1 MPRQTQ
7 AALSTQ
13 NARNNSTQVTTTLSG
28 IVLDVVYN
36 ESHPKVTEITT
47 ELPEGVDK
55 RRVDYL
61 YYAQIRR
68 KDDVSNAVNDGQ
80 WYPPHSYTDLD
91 LPVRGETVTLQEVE
105 GRLCYKRIASFD
117 LNLGNFDPN
126 ALIANNPVLG
136 TKEENKA
143 QKYAE
148 VASTGTPVSSVAGS
162 DEGQKQNDFIQPQQI
177 NPLRVFEGDK
187 IIQSRFGQSIR
198 FSGHFDGTQ
207 DFSPTIIIRN
217 RQGNQQ
223 TNDLD
228 EKTPTTENFQDD
240 GSIIALSSN
249 EQKLPYTQDF
259 LVSQIN
265 AFGAGY
271 SAQGEFTENT
281 YPSEF
286 IGDNLLIKSDRIIL
300 SAQTNEMIFLSKGNY
315 GFISDGLFSIDNVGA
330 EGKGGALLDFGGD
343 VVVKSN
349 GNDIKLLGD
358 DGGLIYVNTLNQDEP
373 IVKGNTLLDLLT
385 ELINL
390 INQQVFSTPAG
401 PTALGPNNRTDFE
414 SLRDRLDAFLSE
426 KNFTE

>member
-1 MPRQTQ
+1 M
-7 AALSTQ
+7 
-13 NARNNSTQVTTTLSG
+13 
-28 IVLDVVYN
+28 
-36 ESHPKVTEITT
+36 
-47 ELPEGVDK
+47 
-55 RRVDYL
+55 
-61 YYAQIRR
+61 
-68 KDDVSNAVNDGQ
+68 
-80 WYPPHSYTDLD
+80 
-91 LPVRGETVTLQEVE
+91 
-105 GRLCYKRIASFD
+105 
-117 LNLGNFDPN
+117 
-126 ALIANNPVLG
+126 
-136 TKEENKA
+136 
-143 QKYAE
+143 
-148 VASTGTPVSSVAGS
+148 
-162 DEGQKQNDFIQPQQI
+162 
-177 NPLRVFEGDK
+177 RVFEGDK

-198 FSGHFDGTQ
+198 FSGHFDGTE

-414 SLRDRLDAFLSE
+414 ALRDRLDAFLSE

>member
-1 MPRQTQ
+1 MQ
-7 AALSTQ
+7 
-13 NARNNSTQVTTTLSG
+13 
-28 IVLDVVYN
+28 
-36 ESHPKVTEITT
+36 
-47 ELPEGVDK
+47 
-55 RRVDYL
+55 
-61 YYAQIRR
+61 
-68 KDDVSNAVNDGQ
+68 NDGQ

-105 GRLCYKRIASFD
+105 GRLCYKRIRSFD

-300 SAQTNEMIFLSKGNY
+300 SGTN
-315 GFISDGLFSIDNVGA
+315 
-330 EGKGGALLDFGGD
+330 
-343 VVVKSN
+343 
-349 GNDIKLLGD
+349 
-358 DGGLIYVNTLNQDEP
+358 Q
-373 IVKGNTLLDLLT
+373 
-385 ELINL
+385 
-390 INQQVFSTPAG
+390 
-401 PTALGPNNRTDFE
+401 
-414 SLRDRLDAFLSE
+414 
-426 KNFTE
+426 